1 MKTWAKFHELP
12 LAGIEPEG
20 WLREYLEKQRNGL
33 TGHIEVA
40 GPPFNTEGWCSKEL
54 IRKDNTHWVPYEQ
67 TGYWVDGAL
76 RCGHLLRDPWL
87 IEKAA
92 RQVEHILNNPDTDGF
107 LGLPALKESEHWN
120 RWAHVVFFRALMAHY
135 SATGDKRIVQAL
147 QKHYL
152 GGKHNHAFGRN
163 VCNVEIIL
171 WTYEKTGDSRLLDLA
186 LDAYAAYNRQQP
198 DADTSLA
205 TMLSDKKGT
214 EHGVTY
220 NEIAKLGAILYM
232 TTGKQKFLDATV
244 NAYRKLDRDQMLIAG
259 VHSSSEH
266 LEGKNPLDS
275 YETCDIA
282 DFTWSAG
289 YLLMAT
295 ARVEYADK
303 IERACFNAAPGAVKS
318 DFKALQYFSCANQVV
333 ASANS
338 NHNLFFRGEKW
349 MSFRPN
355 PGTQCCPGELN
366 RIMPNYAARM
376 WMTDNKAGLVA
387 ALYGPSRITA
397 RVGNELREVTIIQ
410 ETNYPFSEEINFII
424 HSSKDVKFPLVLR
437 IPGWC
442 KDASLAING
451 KKLAT
456 TCKAGTF
463 VTLNRTF
470 RPGDRVTLT
479 LPMTLKTSQW
489 AHGGIGIERGPL
501 VYALRIEENWEVDK
515 NEVNQSKEF
524 PAWNLKA
531 ASPWNYALCLDGKKL
546 EDVIKVIHRDPS
558 NDSWTLDGAPIELHV
573 PARRIHNWKLEHP
586 RTVESHIYLDGVI
599 QIDEESKG
607 RTGDFE
613 FTPQLPDSKT
623 LSQGLNKRTE
633 TVRLIP
639 YGCTHLRIAIFPHI

>member
-1 MKTWAKFHELP
+1 MKTWAKFHEVP
-12 LAGIEPEG
+12 LSGIEPEG
-20 WLREYLEKQRNGL
+20 WLRRYLEKQRHGL

-40 GPPFNTEGWCSKEL
+40 GPPFNTEGWSSMEL

-87 IEKAA
+87 TEKAA
-92 RQVEHILNNPDTDGF
+92 RQVEHIVDNPDTDGF

-120 RWAHVVFFRALMAHY
+120 RWAHAVFFRALMAHY
-135 SATGDKRIVQAL
+135 SATGDKKIVKAL
-147 QKHYL
+147 QNHYL

-163 VCNVEIIL
+163 VCNVEAIL
-171 WTYEKTGDSRLLDLA
+171 WTYEKTGDNRLLDLA
-186 LDAYAAYNRQQP
+186 LDAYAEYNLQQP

-205 TMLSDKKGT
+205 TMLSDKRGT

-232 TTGKQKFLDATV
+232 ATGKRKFLDATV
-244 NAYRKLDRDQMLIAG
+244 NAYRKLDRDQMLIGG

-266 LEGKNPLDS
+266 LEGKDPLDS

-282 DFTWSAG
+282 DFTWGTG

-295 ARVEYADK
+295 GRAEYADK

-333 ASANS
+333 GTAHS

-376 WMTDNKAGLVA
+376 WMTDGKGGLVA

-397 RVGNELREVTIIQ
+397 KVGKALQEVTVIQ
-410 ETNYPFSEEINFII
+410 ETNYPFSEEIDFLIRGTEA
-424 HSSKDVKFPLVLR
+424 VKFPLVLR

-442 KDASLAING
+442 NNAKLMMNGKSLAT
-451 KKLAT
+451 K
-456 TCKAGTF
+456 CKAGTF
-463 VTLNRTF
+463 ATLNRTF
-470 RPGDRVTLT
+470 CPGDRVTLT

-489 AHGGIGIERGPL
+489 TYGGIGIERGPL
-501 VYALRIEENWEVDK
+501 VYGLRIEEEWEVDK
-515 NEVNQSKEF
+515 DEVNQSKEF

-546 EDVIKVIHRDPS
+546 EDLIEIIHRNPS
-558 NDSWTLDGAPIELHV
+558 NDPWSLDGAPIELHV
-573 PARRIHNWKLEHP
+573 PARRIRAWKVERP
-586 RTVESHIYLDGVI
+586 RTVECHIYLDGII
-599 QIDEESKG
+599 QIDENSKK

-613 FTPQLPDSKT
+613 FTPQLPDPET
-623 LSQGLNKRTE
+623 LQQRLGKRTE

-639 YGCTHLRIAIFPHI
+639 YGCTHLRIAIFPHV